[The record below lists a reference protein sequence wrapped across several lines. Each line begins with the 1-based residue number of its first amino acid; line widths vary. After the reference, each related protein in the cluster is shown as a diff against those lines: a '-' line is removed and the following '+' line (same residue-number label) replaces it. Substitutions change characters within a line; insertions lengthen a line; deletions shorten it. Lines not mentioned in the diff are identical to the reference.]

1 MQNRVF
7 HGLTM
12 TSELCLAECQGT
24 EESAQSMDAGVIR
37 WVKFLGVRN
46 QSTPFKLI
54 TFDILFKLSINIYGI
69 IIRDYLLNISNYY
82 TA

>member
-1 MQNRVF
+1 
-7 HGLTM
+7 
-12 TSELCLAECQGT
+12 
-24 EESAQSMDAGVIR
+24 MDAAVIR
-37 WVKFLGVRN
+37 WVKFLGVKN

-69 IIRDYLLNISNYY
+69 IIRDYPLNISNYY